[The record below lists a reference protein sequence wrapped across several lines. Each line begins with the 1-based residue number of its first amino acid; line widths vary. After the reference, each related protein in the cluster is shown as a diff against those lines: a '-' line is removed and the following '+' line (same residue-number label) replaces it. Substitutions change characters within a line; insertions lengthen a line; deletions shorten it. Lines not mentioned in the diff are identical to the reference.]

1 MRRGWRQ
8 KDMALWNDTF
18 LRPKPHQ
25 YQSDKEGTG
34 ERSNTSHWQNCG
46 SDSTQSST
54 VKDRRKVSHGRVRSV
69 TRSATEESAP
79 DPNANIGI
87 SATTVEATTPS
98 RPAPRKTSLH
108 FPRKCWIWV
117 RLATHKSLIIHITYH
132 ISSPWSTTRQ
142 QLAARVNR
150 PVHLPMSYH
159 SLYTCFVLSEMTLW
173 VIESW
178 FSFIIDIVWNEPE
191 WNGNI
196 KESTYRYT
204 GDLLQLEQ
212 CCNENRLPLACT
224 TIISPLYKKASEWSQ
239 CLVSHPDAAF
249 AAYVTTG
256 ITNGF
261 RISLSK
267 NLTFLRVKKTLL
279 HHAARYP

>member
-1 MRRGWRQ
+1 MEAAVGSHDYRFRQLAAAKEMRRGWRQ

-108 FPRKCWIWV
+108 FPRKC
-117 RLATHKSLIIHITYH
+117 
-132 ISSPWSTTRQ
+132 
-142 QLAARVNR
+142 
-150 PVHLPMSYH
+150 
-159 SLYTCFVLSEMTLW
+159 
-173 VIESW
+173 
-178 FSFIIDIVWNEPE
+178 
-191 WNGNI
+191 
-196 KESTYRYT
+196 
-204 GDLLQLEQ
+204 
-212 CCNENRLPLACT
+212 
-224 TIISPLYKKASEWSQ
+224 
-239 CLVSHPDAAF
+239 
-249 AAYVTTG
+249 
-256 ITNGF
+256 
-261 RISLSK
+261 
-267 NLTFLRVKKTLL
+267 
-279 HHAARYP
+279 